1 MDENKQVIQ
10 ASREKDS
17 EVEIDLLDLLSDLK
31 QHITVIAL
39 VAIVGG
45 LLALLITRFAITP
58 QYQATSSIYVV
69 SATAG
74 SALDLSD
81 LNFGTSL
88 TNDYKILVTS
98 RTMLENVLEET
109 GDKMTPGKLKSMLT
123 VGNVSGTRILTFT
136 IASPDPEQ
144 AQRLANAF
152 ANQAIDFLPEVM
164 GVRDSIPTE
173 VDDAILPV
181 SPSNIRYTR
190 NTAIGILAGL
200 VLIVAVF
207 VVRYMLNDTI
217 NSAADLEKHFGI
229 SPIAVVPEN
238 GQKYKGS
245 GYYYYTDSN
254 SKKKRSR
261 HSSRKGGK
269 A

>member
-1 MDENKQVIQ
+1 
-10 ASREKDS
+10 
-17 EVEIDLLDLLSDLK
+17 
-31 QHITVIAL
+31 
-39 VAIVGG
+39 
-45 LLALLITRFAITP
+45 
-58 QYQATSSIYVV
+58 
-69 SATAG
+69 
-74 SALDLSD
+74 
-81 LNFGTSL
+81 
-88 TNDYKILVTS
+88 
-98 RTMLENVLEET
+98 MLENVLEET

-152 ANQAIDFLPEVM
+152 ANQAIDFLPEVK

-173 VDDAILPV
+173 VDDAILPA

-207 VVRYMLNDTI
+207 VVRYMLNDTL
-217 NSAADLEKHFGI
+217 NSAADLEKYFGI